1 MTENSGID
9 ELVADLESEP
19 IQVVNLLRLR
29 EIFGYKRLGNRV
41 LVDIS
46 KELSDRGLGYFP
58 TEILDANDQPRQW
71 EELRIFRKQ
80 SPVGKLVTA
89 VLAPSQENDV
99 FLKEASTNDETNA
112 AAVLDQIRT
121 LLGD

>member
-58 TEILDANDQPRQW
+58 REILDANDQPRQW

>member
-1 MTENSGID
+1 LAENSDID
-9 ELVADLESEP
+9 ELIDDLESES
-19 IQVVNLLRLR
+19 IQVVTLLRLR

-46 KELSDRGLGYFP
+46 KELTNRGLGYFP
-58 TEILDANDQPRQW
+58 REILDANDQPRQW

-89 VLAPSQENDV
+89 VLEPSHENDL

>member
-1 MTENSGID
+1 MAENSSID
-9 ELVADLESEP
+9 ELVQDLESEP
-19 IQVVNLLRLR
+19 IQVVTLLRLR

-46 KELSDRGLGYFP
+46 KELANRGLGYFP
-58 TEILDANDQPRQW
+58 REILDANEQPRQW

-89 VLAPSQENDV
+89 VLEPSHENDL